1 MEFNPL
7 TPNAEKLLKEILDNR
22 LDNGN
27 CDTNYWANRL
37 EKLSFAES
45 SQLRST
51 FKELSDAEMIS
62 ILWASNVP
70 YTLTVLNKG
79 VSYFDIKKENEKK
92 EQKEKRSDRC
102 HDIIMLV
109 IGAILGGVVEF
120 VLFKFFGIGG

>member
-1 MEFNPL
+1 MGFNSL
-7 TPNAEKLLKEILDNR
+7 SPNAEKLLKEILDNR
-22 LDNGN
+22 LNNGN
-27 CDTNYWANRL
+27 CDTNYWADRF

-70 YTLTVLNKG
+70 YTLTVLNNG
-79 VSYFDIKKENEKK
+79 LSYFDIKKENEEK
-92 EQKEKRSDRC
+92 EKEEKRSDRR
-102 HDIIMLV
+102 HDIVMLI

-120 VLFKFFGIGG
+120 LLFKLFGIGG

>member
-1 MEFNPL
+1 MEFNAL

-27 CDTNYWANRL
+27 CDTNYWANHF
-37 EKLSFAES
+37 EKLTFAES

-62 ILWASNVP
+62 ILWASNAP

-79 VSYFDIKKENEKK
+79 VSYFDIKKENEEK
-92 EQKEKRSDRC
+92 EKEEKRSDRQ
-102 HDIIMLV
+102 HEIVLLV
-109 IGAILGGVVEF
+109 LGAILGGVVEF
-120 VLFKFFGIGG
+120 ILFKFFGIGG

>member
-1 MEFNPL
+1 MGFNAL

-27 CDTNYWANRL
+27 CDTNYWANRFDN
-37 EKLSFAES
+37 LSNAED

-70 YTLTVLNKG
+70 YTLTVLNNG
-79 VSYFDIKKENEKK
+79 LSYFDIKKENGEKEK
-92 EQKEKRSDRC
+92 EEKRSDRR
-102 HDIIMLV
+102 HDIALLI